1 MSPRPSPEEGQEGF
15 SPAQKRPPEPWAGCE
30 TLSGQASARQPQEV
44 SKHCPAAREKDRA
57 AWEGESCP
65 SQRKRDSCTTSQ
77 HFLSLCLF
85 RLNSPSS
92 PSCPLLWTLPV
103 TFPSAELLLWE
114 DPNPD
119 FFPSK
124 EETFQSP
131 AFAMTAQLLRPV
143 TVTGIAAAAESKDPR
158 MQFPTA
164 P

>member
-1 MSPRPSPEEGQEGF
+1 MGPRPSPEEGQEGF

-77 HFLSLCLF
+77 HFLSLRSF

-92 PSCPLLWTLPV
+92 PSCPSLWTLPV
-103 TFPSAELLLWE
+103 TFPSVSCCSGRIQTQI
-114 DPNPD
+114 

-131 AFAMTAQLLRPV
+131 AFAVTAQLLRPV

-158 MQFPTA
+158 MQFPPA